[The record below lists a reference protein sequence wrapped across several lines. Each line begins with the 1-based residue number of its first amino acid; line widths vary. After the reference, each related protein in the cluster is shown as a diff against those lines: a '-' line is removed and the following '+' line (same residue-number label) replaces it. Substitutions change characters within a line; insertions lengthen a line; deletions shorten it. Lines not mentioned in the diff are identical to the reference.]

1 MLMLVISLL
10 GAASAAAHGP
20 KAGTRTVPQH
30 FWGEWREDNRSQ
42 CGSADASNRILFG
55 PRLWDM
61 QGDAFEIKSIR
72 FRGRHNFAIYTLAT
86 DAGSPFANFDYDP
99 KTDLLVRDSEI
110 FVYRCPAPMQKAL

>member
-1 MLMLVISLL
+1 MFVISLL

-30 FWGEWREDNRSQ
+30 LWGEWREDNRSQ